1 MSNQHL
7 EQAIAT
13 LSAQV
18 TQQNAKIAELEKQLT
33 DMQAAMSCELE
44 ASKSTIFSIKATI
57 DANEK
62 AFADTVSQLESRFA
76 SSLKK

>member
-1 MSNQHL
+1 MSSKHL

-18 TQQNAKIAELEKQLT
+18 TQQNAKIEELQKQLT
-33 DMQAAMSCELE
+33 DMQAKVSCELD
-44 ASKSTIFSIKATI
+44 ASKSTIFSIQATI

>member
-1 MSNQHL
+1 RGVVMSSKHL

-33 DMQAAMSCELE
+33 DMQAAMSCE
-44 ASKSTIFSIKATI
+44 FSALSARITAI
-57 DANEK
+57 
-62 AFADTVSQLESRFA
+62 ESLSR
-76 SSLKK
+76 